1 MEKEN
6 LKIAVSKLHES
17 LAEMDNVDPELK
29 RLLQTLDEDIRLTL
43 IRDELASENELGLRD
58 KALQLVVRFGAE
70 HPVIEPVLREIA
82 DMLGKMGI

>member
-17 LAEMDNVDPELK
+17 LSGMDNVDPELK

-43 IRDELASENELGLRD
+43 IRQELASEDELSLRD
-58 KALQLVVRFGAE
+58 KALQLAVRFEAE
-70 HPVIEPVLREIA
+70 HPVLESTLREIA
-82 DMLGKMGI
+82 DMLGKIGI